1 MDIKTRL
8 EKAKARLVKVKKM
21 KAEIIFAT
29 EQIKTLEDGSI
40 ENSSAL
46 VKYRENFSMPAVKA
60 KKMQAEIIF
69 ATEQI
74 KALEDRSIEN
84 SSALVKYRENFSV
97 PAVWIVRQ
105 GIRVANIPQIPAENI
120 YGLNTYIQ
128 ANTTKIDGGDLDA
141 I

>member
-1 MDIKTRL
+1 MDVKTRL

-21 KAEIIFAT
+21 KAEIVFAT
-29 EQIKTLEDGSI
+29 EKIKTLEDG
-40 ENSSAL
+40 
-46 VKYRENFSMPAVKA
+46 
-60 KKMQAEIIF
+60 
-69 ATEQI
+69 
-74 KALEDRSIEN
+74 SIEN

-120 YGLNTYIQ
+120 SGLNTYIQ
-128 ANTTKIDGGDLDA
+128 ANTTNIDGGDLDA